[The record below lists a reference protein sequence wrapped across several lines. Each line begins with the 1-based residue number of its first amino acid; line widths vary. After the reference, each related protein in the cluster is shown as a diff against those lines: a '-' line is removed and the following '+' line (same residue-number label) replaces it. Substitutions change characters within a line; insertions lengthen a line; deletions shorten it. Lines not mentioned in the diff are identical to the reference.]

1 LAGPAC
7 IVVTE
12 MVNNVVAHAHTPMIV
27 LLALHGDTMTA
38 AVRDRSANVPRL
50 TEPVSPTA
58 YGGRGLLLID
68 SMAERWGSLRLDDG
82 KVVWAVLADEP
93 DEPAGDRKDLNS
105 AGMPDPARG

>member
-1 LAGPAC
+1 
-7 IVVTE
+7 

-38 AVRDRSANVPRL
+38 AVRDRSANAPRL
-50 TEPVSPTA
+50 TDPVSPTA